1 MGADMSARSFKARMV
16 RIAGALV
23 AAGLATALPER
34 ASAEGLRGAFALPD
48 NDREWIGVVPELS
61 RDLLDWTEDPNG
73 TALKLL
79 RGRADDTLRTGRG
92 YVHAQ
97 IQAARMIERTN
108 VAGRFPI
115 LSRLPNQHGD
125 GTENTEDVVHRGQV
139 AATAVLP
146 FVTLFGEAIYTETLY
161 RDDDMWDVRRA
172 FAVIG
177 DLDHFPVYLKVGRDF
192 VDFGH
197 MGATNPFL
205 PSMNWHYFH
214 TQSDAPVVS
223 LGYADRGIE
232 ASATW
237 IPEGRHKRVAASDG
251 PNFALNASYR
261 RALRPG
267 LEVEVG
273 AGYLHDTIYD
283 TIEPHHLVDQRA
295 GQETMRNGAANLRGA
310 VRYDAG
316 EAGRFEALA
325 EFTRTIEAWPATD
338 WAVSALTVQGKWSGH
353 LRGVPVAL
361 SASYGRGV
369 QGAPGTEWERM
380 EQFALG
386 AEVELTPL
394 ARLQAEYVFNTGFA
408 PLIAITRASDAS
420 VEAHSWSVGATVGF

>member
-1 MGADMSARSFKARMV
+1 MSLKFRIV
-16 RIAGALV
+16 RIGAALLAAGAASL
-23 AAGLATALPER
+23 LPDH
-34 ASAEGLRGAFALPD
+34 ASADGLRGGFRLPD
-48 NDREWIGVVPELS
+48 NEREWIGVVPELS
-61 RDLLDWTEDPNG
+61 RDLLDWTADPNG

-79 RGRADDTLRTGRG
+79 RGRRDGTLRTGRG

-97 IQAARMIERTN
+97 IQGARMVESTN

-125 GTENTEDVVHRGQV
+125 GTENTEDVIHRGQL
-139 AATAVLP
+139 AATAALP
-146 FVTLFGEAIYTETLY
+146 FVTLFGEGVYTETLY
-161 RDDDMWDVRRA
+161 RDDDRWDVRRL
-172 FAVIG
+172 FAVVG
-177 DLDHFPVYLKVGRDF
+177 DLDRFPVYLKLGRDF

-223 LGYADRGIE
+223 LGYAVNGLE

-251 PNFALNASYR
+251 PNFALDASIR
-261 RALRPG
+261 KALRPG
-267 LEVEVG
+267 IEVELG
-273 AGYLHDTIYD
+273 GGYLHDTIYD
-283 TIEPHHLVDQRA
+283 TRVPHHLVDQRA
-295 GQETMRNGAANLRGA
+295 GQDAMRNGAVNVRGGVTVEAGA
-310 VRYDAG
+310 V
-316 EAGRFEALA
+316 GRFETTA
-325 EFTRTIEAWPATD
+325 EFTRTLEPWPATNH
-338 WAVSALTVQGKWSGH
+338 AVSAFTVQGRWSREV
-353 LRGVPVAL
+353 RGVPVAL

-380 EQFALG
+380 EQFTLG

-420 VEAHSWSVGATVGF
+420 VEAHGWALGATLGF